1 MRDNLQSDN
10 LSQISDGSKSSPKMT
25 PREKRTLIC
34 ALLVCNFVT
43 QSLYMNVSAL
53 LPEFV
58 QDNFPHMNSFQV
70 GLLMAI
76 YPIAFLLSAP
86 FVGEKLTSFGRKKS
100 VLAGV
105 LLMTISTLI
114 FGLAGYSKKVYP
126 FFWISFVARLLQ
138 GIADAIIGVSIPSII
153 TTEFAES

>member
-1 MRDNLQSDN
+1 
-10 LSQISDGSKSSPKMT
+10 
-25 PREKRTLIC
+25 
-34 ALLVCNFVT
+34 
-43 QSLYMNVSAL
+43 
-53 LPEFV
+53 
-58 QDNFPHMNSFQV
+58 
-70 GLLMAI
+70 MAI